1 MKSVQSGQ
9 SVDELFETSHESLTY
24 NDIMLL
30 PRRVKYQLNDIS
42 LRSKVTRNVHINVPF
57 VSSPMDRVTESKMAI
72 ALALQGGLGIIHNHL
87 SIEQQASEVSRVK
100 RFNNGF
106 IENPTLMSTSA
117 TLADV
122 LATIKR
128 VGYSGFP
135 VTENGKMDEPLLG
148 FVDTSNTAFETDFTK
163 PVTEIM
169 TPFADLAVGQAGCTL
184 EEAQK
189 LIKERKVSHLPI
201 IADDNRI
208 VALICRKDLLGN
220 KSYPLAT
227 RDPDTKQ
234 LLVGAAVSTLP
245 EDRRRIDAL
254 AAAKA
259 DIICID
265 SSNGD
270 SVFQLDVIKY
280 IKERY
285 PHIQIIAGNVVTQ
298 EQAESLIDA
307 GCDALRVGMGSGS
320 ICITQDSIGVG
331 RAQGSAVYDVA
342 RYASERGIPIIADG
356 GISNGGH
363 IAKALVLGAS
373 TVMMGSMLAGTDEAP
388 GEIIVKNGA
397 RLKEYR
403 GHGSKA
409 CRRDPSTIERYM
421 MGNDDVFV
429 EQGVVGHVPSKGP
442 LHKHVAKLAKSV
454 RHTLQHLAVKNL
466 SDLRAD
472 VVVGNVRVERRSIQA
487 QVEGTVHDLHSWEK

>member
-1 MKSVQSGQ
+1 MKSGQ
-9 SVDELFETSHESLTY
+9 SVDELFLKSVESLTY

-30 PRRVKYQLNDIS
+30 PRRVKYDLDAIS
-42 LRSKVTRNVHINVPF
+42 LRTKLTRDIHINIPF
-57 VSSPMDRVTESKMAI
+57 VSSPMDTVTESKMAI
-72 ALALQGGLGIIHNHL
+72 ALALHGGIGIIHNHL
-87 SIEQQASEVSRVK
+87 TIEQQASEVSRVK

-106 IENPTLMSTSA
+106 IENPTLMKSDC

-122 LATIKR
+122 LTTIKR

-135 VTENGKMDEPLLG
+135 VTDNGKMDEPLLG
-148 FVDTSNTAFETDFTK
+148 FIDTSDFAFETDYSK
-163 PVTEIM
+163 LVTTMM
-169 TPFADLAVGQAGCTL
+169 TPLSKLTVAKVGCTL
-184 EEAQK
+184 VDAQK
-189 LIKERKVSHLPI
+189 IMKDAKVSHLPI
-201 IADDNRI
+201 IGDDNRI

-227 RDPDTKQ
+227 RDPETKQ
-234 LLVGAAVSTLP
+234 LLVGAAISTRP
-245 EDRRRIDAL
+245 EDLRRIDAL
-254 AAAKA
+254 AKAKV
-259 DIICID
+259 DVICID

-270 SVFQLDVIKY
+270 SVYQLHTIKY
-280 IKERY
+280 IKEHY
-285 PHIQIIAGNVVTQ
+285 PGIQIIAGNVVTQ

-342 RYASERGIPIIADG
+342 RYANGRGIPVIADG

-388 GEIIVKNGA
+388 GEIITKNGT

-409 CRRDPSTIERYM
+409 CRKDPSTIERYM
-421 MGNDDVFV
+421 MGDDDIFV
-429 EQGVVGHVPSKGP
+429 EQGVVGQVPSKGP
-442 LHKHVAKLAKSV
+442 MDQHIAKLAKSV
-454 RHTLQHLAVKNL
+454 RHTLQHLAVSNL
-466 SDLRAD
+466 NDLRAD
-472 VVVGNVRVERRSIQA
+472 VIVGDIRVERRSMQA
-487 QVEGTVHDLHSWEK
+487 QAEGAVHDLYSWEK